1 MGVLKSFWYKT
12 ADNSVRSDKEVREA
26 YSNEFM
32 AGNDLDGVSFDE
44 WIEKKK
50 NNYELNR
57 LDRELAERLGDLK
70 ESLGKKYAEVFLGD
84 FYEIQNIFEQLE
96 RDFHFYRFNITE
108 DVQEAMDYNFNN
120 GLPVEEWKKVN
131 EKYQEKENERN
142 EAV

>member
-32 AGNDLDGVSFDE
+32 AGNNLDGVSFDE